1 MYIKSMAAN
10 AKTYENFQSVFLKIM
25 ISLSSFISNSFFFPE
40 VSKVEVKDLL
50 NFGYH
55 TINFCRSLFFC
66 LYLILY

>member
-10 AKTYENFQSVFLKIM
+10 AKTYKNFQSVFLKIM

-50 NFGYH
+50 NFGYY
-55 TINFCRSLFFC
+55 TINFCRSLLFC